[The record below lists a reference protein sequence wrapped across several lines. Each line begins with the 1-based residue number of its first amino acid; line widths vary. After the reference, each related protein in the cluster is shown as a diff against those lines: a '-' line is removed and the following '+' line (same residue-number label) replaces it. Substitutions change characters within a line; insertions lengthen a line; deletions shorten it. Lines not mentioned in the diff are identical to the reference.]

1 MVTKTVLVKP
11 KLSMEAYMEL
21 SKKWAVF
28 LLKDMFLGC
37 KRFND
42 FLEVHPELSNRV
54 LSDQLKGLEKHGYIR
69 KVIVSTS
76 PLRAEYELTE
86 LGRGLNKM
94 LYEKAMFAIRYGL
107 IGKDD
112 KYFKGKDL
120 EKAFGIK
127 K

>member
-1 MVTKTVLVKP
+1 
-11 KLSMEAYMEL
+11 MEAYMEL
-21 SKKWAVF
+21 SKKWAIF

-54 LSDQLKGLEKHGYIR
+54 LSDQLKGLEKHGYI
-69 KVIVSTS
+69 KKKIVSMH
-76 PLRAEYELTE
+76 PLRAQYELTE

-94 LYEKAMFAIRYGL
+94 LYEKLMWTIKFGL
-107 IGKDD
+107 IDRNDPYFRGKDI
-112 KYFKGKDL
+112 
-120 EKAFGIK
+120 EKTFGIK

>member
-1 MVTKTVLVKP
+1 MKTKLT
-11 KLSMEAYMEL
+11 MEAYMEL

-28 LLKDMFLGC
+28 ILKDMFLGC

-54 LSDQLKGLEKHGYIR
+54 LSDQLKGLEKHGYIK
-69 KVIVSTS
+69 KVIVSTT
-76 PLRAEYELTE
+76 PLKAEYELTE

-94 LYEKAMFAIRYGL
+94 LYEKAMWAIKFGL
-107 IGKDD
+107 GNRNDN
-112 KYFKGKDL
+112 YFKGKDL

>member
-1 MVTKTVLVKP
+1 MLTETKQEP
-11 KLSMEAYMEL
+11 KLTMDAYMEL

-28 LLKDMFLGC
+28 LLKDIFLGS

-42 FLEVHPELSNRV
+42 FLEVHPNLSNRV
-54 LSDQLKGLEKHGYIR
+54 LSDQLKGLEKHGYI
-69 KVIVSTS
+69 KKKIISMT

-94 LYEKAMFAIRYGL
+94 LYEKLMWTIKFGL
-107 IGKDD
+107 IDRDNPYFRGKDI
-112 KYFKGKDL
+112 

-127 K
+127 GS